1 MSCQV
6 TSHSLPLYQKELQS
20 LRELLQIDD
29 KQLDRAHL
37 EAFETEYDFLASVE
51 LVMLLLQLYIFTFF
65 LTCSSAIEKGKMQ
78 NFYQIFECEY
88 GQDNGNLISCCRYRL
103 VDKVMEK
110 AAEESATVFV
120 LIVHLPRK
128 CDKSDFVSF
137 QEQPWICYHVDDLVP
152 SKESVALFRQV
163 CCQSVPLSQLFL
175 ADNTYCFSEQSSSG
189 AIYDHT
195 QFCQLLPIEESSLCQ
210 PVNLCNRIHSY
221 ITEAVSQ
228 LMNLAQIDSSKQIRQ
243 LENLISSDIPVLES
257 KFDLL

>member
-1 MSCQV
+1 M
-6 TSHSLPLYQKELQS
+6 YQKELQS
-20 LRELLQIDD
+20 LTELLQINDN
-29 KQLDRAHL
+29 QLNRAHL
-37 EAFETEYDFLASVE
+37 EAFETEYDFLSSVE
-51 LVMLLLQLYIFTFF
+51 LVIILLQLYLLSF
-65 LTCSSAIEKGKMQ
+65 LTCSSAIDKGKMQ

-88 GQDNGNLISCCRYRL
+88 GQDNGNLILCCRYRL

-110 AAEESATVFV
+110 AAKESATVFV

-175 ADNTYCFSEQSSSG
+175 ADSTYFSEQSSSG
-189 AIYDHT
+189 TIYDHM
-195 QFCQLLPIEESSLCQ
+195 QFCQLLPIEESLLCQ
-210 PVNLCNRIHSY
+210 PVNLCNRIHFY
-221 ITEAVSQ
+221 ITEAVPQ
-228 LMNLAQIDSSKQIRQ
+228 LINLAQIDSSQQIHQ
-243 LENLISSDIPVLES
+243 LENFISSDIPVLES